1 MSDVFAKSGTV
12 ANMRAGNTVI
22 AALLGG
28 TNAMR
33 AAGKAYCRLTGQRMQ
48 RWELNLLAIFDTA
61 FLDVMQKEEPEVKEG
76 LDNAETDV

>member
-28 TNAMR
+28 TNALR
-33 AAGKAYCRLTGQRMQ
+33 ASGKAYLPQLPQESEESYQLRLQSST
-48 RWELNLLAIFDTA
+48 LLP
-61 FLDVMQKEEPEVKEG
+61 VMR
-76 LDNAETDV
+76 

>member
-12 ANMRAGNTVI
+12 ANMRAGNAVI

-33 AAGKAYCRLTGQRMQ
+33 AAGKAYLPQWPQETEEGYKLRLQASTS
-48 RWELNLLAIFDTA
+48 LP
-61 FLDVMQKEEPEVKEG
+61 VMPETVG
-76 LDNAETDV
+76 